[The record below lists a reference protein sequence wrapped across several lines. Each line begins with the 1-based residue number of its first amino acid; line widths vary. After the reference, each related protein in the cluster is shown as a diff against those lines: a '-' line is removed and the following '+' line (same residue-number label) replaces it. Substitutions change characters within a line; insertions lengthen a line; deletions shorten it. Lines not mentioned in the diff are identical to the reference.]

1 MRFNDYLAISLYFF
15 LSFFLIFLID
25 FFADNHFFDVPY
37 ANCLILTNY
46 NSDGVNYGGLSNYLS
61 ALGMYCIKGIGL
73 FAFVFPT
80 LYMLDSNLLKNYLL
94 ESDKRNNKELLF
106 SKWLL
111 LIVLPIPP
119 IIYDFAPF
127 LIYDYTCIELIKIY
141 NLY

>member
-1 MRFNDYLAISLYFF
+1 MLHKGNRFVALFF
-15 LSFFLIFLID
+15 YI
-25 FFADNHFFDVPY
+25 
-37 ANCLILTNY
+37 
-46 NSDGVNYGGLSNYLS
+46 
-61 ALGMYCIKGIGL
+61 
-73 FAFVFPT
+73 
-80 LYMLDSNLLKNYLL
+80 YMLDSNLLKNYLL

-127 LIYDYTCIELIKIY
+127 LTYDYTCIELIKIY